1 MKISFLFYF
10 SIYFSLSFLLI
21 LSSSKKVKNSK
32 NKQELK
38 SKEKLKYDDISSI
51 YQWAQKNGIYINNN
65 LQLYKNSE
73 NDLDHN
79 FYYFKTNKTI
89 KNNSLLLSVPS
100 SIMISQESLEKMH
113 KKGKNKKLANLW
125 NKVINI
131 NKYLNYSS
139 SKQLFYISVMLSD
152 ATFKQKGK
160 FYKKYEEY
168 LNMYDYINLDDYPI
182 FFKANEV
189 VYLNSSNF
197 GKEIIN
203 NYKAINNEYDL
214 INHELE
220 MDSTVI
226 VEEFI
231 KYRILSIANSIYY
244 KNKSYIVPFIDC
256 FQKKVNLTHKE
267 YNAYVRLNISNQSNH
282 GFNINIYTNR
292 TIKKNKEISIL
303 WKLVSNIENYLYY
316 GFVDEN
322 NMIIP
327 PYLVEFVNKN
337 FLKDLNVDLVNK
349 KNKINFED
357 LIEPKY
363 YDLSDYSFDRHLL
376 DKYRNYSLYFDK
388 YSHSNE
394 GPYVMMKDNLQ
405 YYLDIYKELY
415 NDELINRNIE
425 GINKKKYV
433 RNVLNMERKLIEE
446 KINALE
452 AQIVDIANNKEE
464 RDIYELLRRSF
475 YQQQKNKKKFNFKD

>member
-1 MKISFLFYF
+1 M
-10 SIYFSLSFLLI
+10 
-21 LSSSKKVKNSK
+21 
-32 NKQELK
+32 
-38 SKEKLKYDDISSI
+38 
-51 YQWAQKNGIYINNN
+51 
-65 LQLYKNSE
+65 
-73 NDLDHN
+73 
-79 FYYFKTNKTI
+79 
-89 KNNSLLLSVPS
+89 
-100 SIMISQESLEKMH
+100 
-113 KKGKNKKLANLW
+113 
-125 NKVINI
+125 
-131 NKYLNYSS
+131 
-139 SKQLFYISVMLSD
+139 
-152 ATFKQKGK
+152 
-160 FYKKYEEY
+160 
-168 LNMYDYINLDDYPI
+168 
-182 FFKANEV
+182 
-189 VYLNSSNF
+189 
-197 GKEIIN
+197 
-203 NYKAINNEYDL
+203 
-214 INHELE
+214 
-220 MDSTVI
+220 
-226 VEEFI
+226 
-231 KYRILSIANSIYY
+231 
-244 KNKSYIVPFIDC
+244 
-256 FQKKVNLTHKE
+256 NLTHKE